1 MVMRVV
7 NYCLLIICLLLNN
20 SVQARERHA
29 YLRDFVHNWAIEDM
43 IKAMLKNRRSY
54 MRRQGF
60 FELEDSRISGSDG
73 DLRNIDNSGMDVDGV
88 GDGYEGDGGDEE
100 NPSDDDAMEGIHSV

>member
-7 NYCLLIICLLLNN
+7 SYCRLIISLLLSN
-20 SVQARERHA
+20 SAQARERHA

-60 FELEDSRISGSDG
+60 FELEDSRISGGDG
-73 DLRNIDNSGMDVDGV
+73 DLMDIDDSGMDVDGD
-88 GDGYEGDGGDEE
+88 GNGYEGDGGDEE
-100 NPSDDDAMEGIHSV
+100 NDGDAMEGIHDA